1 LANRRAI
8 DEALLKEFGRAG
20 RGKSWFSFALIDADF
35 FKRYNDARGHH
46 AGDECLVKIARVNA
60 RSLNQPDD
68 LAGRFGGEEFALIM
82 PNTQPEGAYHV
93 AETVRKEIA
102 ALNLSY
108 TEECEAQVSVTIGLI
123 TVAGAGISSIEDFVK
138 EADEAL
144 YRGKSNGRNQ
154 VVMNT
159 IDAPSLSLVVGN
171 KV

>member
-1 LANRRAI
+1 
-8 DEALLKEFGRAG
+8 
-20 RGKSWFSFALIDADF
+20 
-35 FKRYNDARGHH
+35 
-46 AGDECLVKIARVNA
+46 
-60 RSLNQPDD
+60 
-68 LAGRFGGEEFALIM
+68 
-82 PNTQPEGAYHV
+82 
-93 AETVRKEIA
+93 
-102 ALNLSY
+102 
-108 TEECEAQVSVTIGLI
+108 VSVTIGLI